1 MVAARLKKTKAVQH
15 AEKGRTRAWARQ
27 CQKQVCCGDW

>member
-15 AEKGRTRAWARQ
+15 AEKGRRAWARQ
-27 CQKQVCCGDW
+27 CQKQVCW